1 MLPFYYFLFPLIH
14 IDQKPGEGDEWEWV
28 MRNWFGFGFGRP
40 NHNLGVFFF
49 LHFSTHLSLSLSLS
63 LSKDKRPKKKKK
75 VYKNNFPKIKI
86 YTQLSSYNSKITLS
100 LFKKFYLFHIFAFQN
115 TSYQIIYFILYFIK
129 RLIFKFFFSLSW
141 HTTIIHFL
149 PLSKL
154 HKNGIRKR
162 RINSDSINY
171 TVIVATMYFYTTLQ
185 SLIWVDFGIG
195 TLPPSI
201 GMIKGKT

>member
-1 MLPFYYFLFPLIH
+1 MRVSDEELIR
-14 IDQKPGEGDEWEWV
+14 IWIWASQSQP
-28 MRNWFGFGFGRP
+28 RC
-40 NHNLGVFFF
+40 FF
-49 LHFSTHLSLSLSLS
+49 LSSFFNSPLSLSLSLS
-63 LSKDKRPKKKKK
+63 LSLKRQKTKKKKKK

-171 TVIVATMYFYTTLQ
+171 TVIVPTMYFYTTLQ
-185 SLIWVDFGIG
+185 SLIWVVFGIG